1 LWPGDL
7 FHPLEDVGYHHPK
20 MGQTLSIDAPTN
32 VLFDVVV
39 VIVGVI
45 TILQIAHLAL
55 PNKHFTGK
63 TFYAV
68 LGDS

>member
-1 LWPGDL
+1 
-7 FHPLEDVGYHHPK
+7 

-68 LGDS
+68 LGDSEDAILTTPV